1 MSGVGKSVKGAF
13 NRAKPFLKDGFKP
26 VGFGKWKPKD
36 LTAEFKD
43 RTKNAWAAVN
53 PSDTLKDIETAMT
66 PDNSAME
73 ELMRQQQEQA
83 NQPPMPMPDEEE
95 LRRARRRAGGSS
107 RGGRASTI
115 MSGGGS
121 GQGQGLGG

>member
-1 MSGVGKSVKGAF
+1 MSGIGKTAKRMTSGKFWKKEISRGLKGF
-13 NRAKPFLKDGFKP
+13 IKPIR
-26 VGFGKWKPKD
+26 
-36 LTAEFKD
+36 E
-43 RTKNAWAAVN
+43 
-53 PSDTLKDIETAMT
+53 AMT

-115 MSGGGS
+115 MSGGGT